1 MGGKCGN
8 RTEDKAAESHE
19 GADAGRAGRPRGVIE
34 GLYITG
40 REGSDLSIDCDTDG
54 YFAVSGRFCQRVF
67 LQKNPKNR
75 LYLQRKITL
84 LRRMKRTKIR
94 LSGSFQ
100 MHRKIRWSPFI
111 LKLEPEDQQIQTT
124 HMREKSL
131 DMS

>member
-67 LQKNPKNR
+67 YPKNR

-84 LRRMKRTKIR
+84 LRRMKRTKTR

-100 MHRKIRWSPFI
+100 MHRKIRWSPFF
-111 LKLEPEDQQIQTT
+111 
-124 HMREKSL
+124 
-131 DMS
+131 

>member
-54 YFAVSGRFCQRVF
+54 YFAVSGRF

-84 LRRMKRTKIR
+84 LRRMKRIKTR

-100 MHRKIRWSPFI
+100 MHRKIRWSPFF
-111 LKLEPEDQQIQTT
+111 
-124 HMREKSL
+124 
-131 DMS
+131 

>member
-19 GADAGRAGRPRGVIE
+19 GADAGRVGRPRGVIE

-67 LQKNPKNR
+67 YRRTRRTDCIYKGR
-75 LYLQRKITL
+75 LLY
-84 LRRMKRTKIR
+84 
-94 LSGSFQ
+94 
-100 MHRKIRWSPFI
+100 
-111 LKLEPEDQQIQTT
+111 
-124 HMREKSL
+124 
-131 DMS
+131 

>member
-54 YFAVSGRFCQRVF
+54 YFAVSASF

-100 MHRKIRWSPFI
+100 MHRKIRWSPFF
-111 LKLEPEDQQIQTT
+111 
-124 HMREKSL
+124 
-131 DMS
+131 

>member
-19 GADAGRAGRPRGVIE
+19 GVDAGRAGRPRGVIE

-67 LQKNPKNR
+67 YR
-75 LYLQRKITL
+75 RTRRTDLQRKITL
-84 LRRMKRTKIR
+84 LRRMKRIKTR

-100 MHRKIRWSPFI
+100 MHRKIRWNPFF
-111 LKLEPEDQQIQTT
+111 
-124 HMREKSL
+124 
-131 DMS
+131 